1 MSETMKRTIQGAE
14 RAAMPLGLILLMI
27 GVFSR
32 VCRYMRWSALS
43 FGESGKAVLFD
54 LEPAKMLWGAALILL
69 LLSALRRPNAKAFRV
84 DTPLKILLVFTA
96 LAVASLMWSYNYRFA
111 MVWVFRLYVP
121 LTIYALVSSY
131 TRTLRDV
138 RAWTYMFA
146 FMGLAAFV
154 FAGYETFIVIGRMGL
169 FIKDGVGGDQ
179 YVGEYARWSVIGF
192 AFGAYFALYSRNIW
206 ERLGGVAV
214 MLCTMGTVYF
224 TYRRSAVLC
233 IGVVVLTYLFTVG
246 MRRRVL
252 WVAPLLAVLALGAV
266 MGANPYYARRL
277 ATIPI
282 IGGSGGI
289 ENFGE
294 HERLAQFMAGL
305 ATARE
310 NWTHGIGFGATML
323 YFQKER
329 GVGMTL
335 PHNIVVRLIG
345 ELGVGGF
352 GLYMAFLGSGMLRA
366 WRVYRHSLRTGDQ
379 RQEGAAIALLASTL
393 AILFYAMFEPILYD
407 TFFYILIAVS
417 SCMFSV
423 VLGKPVPTDDG
434 ALVSISPSCV

>member
-1 MSETMKRTIQGAE
+1 M
-14 RAAMPLGLILLMI
+14 
-27 GVFSR
+27 
-32 VCRYMRWSALS
+32 
-43 FGESGKAVLFD
+43 
-54 LEPAKMLWGAALILL
+54 
-69 LLSALRRPNAKAFRV
+69 
-84 DTPLKILLVFTA
+84 
-96 LAVASLMWSYNYRFA
+96 
-111 MVWVFRLYVP
+111 
-121 LTIYALVSSY
+121 
-131 TRTLRDV
+131 
-138 RAWTYMFA
+138 
-146 FMGLAAFV
+146 
-154 FAGYETFIVIGRMGL
+154 
-169 FIKDGVGGDQ
+169 
-179 YVGEYARWSVIGF
+179 GEYARWSVIGF
-192 AFGAYFALYSRNIW
+192 AFGAYFALYPRNLW

-233 IGVVVLTYLFTVG
+233 IGVVVLTYLLTVG

-289 ENFGE
+289 KNFGE

-345 ELGVGGF
+345 ELGVVGF

-366 WRVYRHSLRTGDQ
+366 WRVYRYALGQGDE
-379 RQEGAAIALLASTL
+379 RHEGAAIALLASTL
-393 AILFYAMFEPILYD
+393 AIIFYAMFEPILYD
-407 TFFYILIAVS
+407 TFFYILTAVS
-417 SCMFSV
+417 SCMFSAV
-423 VLGKPVPTDDG
+423 IGEPRSEDD
-434 ALVSISPSCV
+434 ITSPPASPGCV